1 MAIKEFKTETKRL
14 LDLMINSIY
23 TNKEIFLREL
33 ISNAID
39 AIDKRHYLSLTDEK
53 YASSEEYHIL
63 LSYNKDARTITIKD
77 NGIGMTYDEVI
88 NNLGTIAKSGSKEFI
103 EKLEKAENKESI
115 DIIGQFGV
123 GFYSAFMVAD
133 EVVVKTKSN
142 ASEKGYV
149 FTSKGM
155 DTYDLEESD
164 YNQSGTEITLF
175 LREDTEDYQYS
186 KFLDDYELKRLVKKY
201 SDYVRYPIQMNIVH
215 EEPVYD
221 EEGKMTDEVTK
232 EVVLETLNSMKPI
245 WKKNKNEVSTEE
257 LNDFYKQKFNDYQD
271 PLTTIFT
278 NVEGLLEYSAL
289 IYIPQKA
296 PYNLYSDKYEKG
308 LQLYTK
314 GVFVLDKCK
323 ELVPDYLR
331 FIKGLVD
338 SADFDLNI
346 SREIL
351 QQSSQL
357 TKIAKNI
364 EKKIISELQKMLK
377 NDRDKYLEFFDA
389 FGINLKY
396 GLYDNFGEKK
406 DLLKDLILFTT
417 INGDNLKTLDDYVK
431 EMKEDQKY
439 IYFAS
444 GKNKQAVLALPQMDK
459 VKSKGYDVLVLTDD
473 VDEFMIQILH
483 EYEGKEFKSINQ
495 GELDLVSDDEKKE
508 IEEIKESKKDL
519 LSKMK
524 EALKDEVSDVVLSSR
539 LTESPVCLVS
549 GDGLSFEMEKVLNQI
564 PNQKGVK
571 ASRIL
576 EINPKHELFKAIE
589 TIYEKDPLLVDDY
602 AQLLLSQALL
612 IEGIPLEDPVKFSNM
627 MCKLMINNA
636 K

>member
-33 ISNAID
+33 ISNASD

-245 WKKNKNEVSTEE
+245 WKKNKNEVSTEY